1 MDTAKLTEALL
12 IGCGALIAFAICGII
27 LSEAASDALI
37 LIPDFVRWPL
47 TWWSIFSIMLAALTG
62 LACAI
67 VNLLERW

>member
-12 IGCGALIAFAICGII
+12 IGCGALIAFAICGIL
-27 LSEAASDALI
+27 LSEVANGLI
-37 LIPDFVRWPL
+37 GIPDYVRWPL
-47 TWWSIFSIMLAALTG
+47 TWWSVFSIMLAALTG